1 MEIISIKNKAIH
13 VLHKSH
19 NYEDCFIFIVCNF
32 FIYNNAVTM
41 INDTDPNKYPKKN
54 SSEILFQKMDKF
66 LEIIRE
72 KEQYQKMLSVFNKEF
87 QITMMSYNDLWH
99 KIEEKSDHFPR
110 PFFDAVKNAVETIE
124 KFNVYTRKTYINYM
138 KSWKGEIHPRFTKL
152 FLDSYQK
159 DYIGTFTSSDVERLV
174 LYKTNH
180 HHWVSGANASVST
193 CDRSFGRQNTLESQ
207 KTLAALNFLEGMR
220 VGVKISDHTGKRQG
234 TVLSLGRV
242 DASNSV
248 GGLTPTTQR
257 GRGGVVGG
265 YRRGDSVTPKGNISR
280 TINSVNFSNNSR
292 ARMDGTIGS
301 DTQPFLEEGRRV
313 GGGKSTKTADHPG
326 KIGQRLDQKSA
337 QEYFHIKS
345 EKKRVMSTMMSRIFY
360 EQHLMYLDK
369 EHNRKIELSQSIAAQ
384 IIDVMSFEE
393 YMSQIWN
400 SVSAPDAGVLKAVLL
415 DVVGTLKSLV
425 ERRKAKENM
434 TKETRIKN
442 FYRARRTDT
451 VKEYE
456 NMRQTDDYMGVILRQ
471 RPDLVVHKPKVS
483 GFCRQW
489 KQRIQKTQDQNNLS
503 KYGFHSKADNEYFGV
518 NTRNYEENLVQK
530 VEESQLLPSFSL
542 VAPKKYSPQDSS
554 MLSA

>member
-1 MEIISIKNKAIH
+1 
-13 VLHKSH
+13 
-19 NYEDCFIFIVCNF
+19 
-32 FIYNNAVTM
+32 
-41 INDTDPNKYPKKN
+41 
-54 SSEILFQKMDKF
+54 
-66 LEIIRE
+66 
-72 KEQYQKMLSVFNKEF
+72 
-87 QITMMSYNDLWH
+87 
-99 KIEEKSDHFPR
+99 
-110 PFFDAVKNAVETIE
+110 
-124 KFNVYTRKTYINYM
+124 
-138 KSWKGEIHPRFTKL
+138 
-152 FLDSYQK
+152 
-159 DYIGTFTSSDVERLV
+159 
-174 LYKTNH
+174 
-180 HHWVSGANASVST
+180 
-193 CDRSFGRQNTLESQ
+193 
-207 KTLAALNFLEGMR
+207 
-220 VGVKISDHTGKRQG
+220 
-234 TVLSLGRV
+234 
-242 DASNSV
+242 
-248 GGLTPTTQR
+248 
-257 GRGGVVGG
+257 
-265 YRRGDSVTPKGNISR
+265 
-280 TINSVNFSNNSR
+280 
-292 ARMDGTIGS
+292 
-301 DTQPFLEEGRRV
+301 
-313 GGGKSTKTADHPG
+313 
-326 KIGQRLDQKSA
+326 
-337 QEYFHIKS
+337 
-345 EKKRVMSTMMSRIFY
+345 
-360 EQHLMYLDK
+360 
-369 EHNRKIELSQSIAAQ
+369 
-384 IIDVMSFEE
+384 MSFEE